1 MVSRRFSMTEIKHGA
16 ATLTTGVASFAF
28 AMAPLFLLF
37 WLMQPKVLANPGIG
51 ALRVAQAASWEPF
64 LREPETPEAIEPPRR
79 ESAARLAQEHPR
91 YRKSKQSA
99 KREVRASNRKRS
111 RIANGPG
118 AERPG

>member
-16 ATLTTGVASFAF
+16 ATLATGVASFAL
-28 AMAPLFLLF
+28 AMAPLLLLF
-37 WLMQPKVLANPGIG
+37 WLMQPKVLVNPGIG

-64 LREPETPEAIEPPRR
+64 LREPETPQAIEPPRR
-79 ESAARLAQEHPR
+79 ESAARLQQQHQQHRETKP
-91 YRKSKQSA
+91 SA

-111 RIANGPG
+111 RIANGSA